1 MDEAGIIRMFREAL
15 GSANREPDD
24 IERVVVGGATLA
36 SKVDTLVYSTDV
48 PPGMLPKQAA
58 RKSVVACVSDFA
70 AKGVRPQWGL
80 VSLVA
85 PDSWKSADF
94 EEIASGLAEAAAEFG
109 VAMIGGDT
117 NRGEDP
123 SITVCLLGTAGD
135 APYRSGAS
143 PGDRIFVSGPFG
155 LSAAGLHM
163 LINGTG
169 NMEGA
174 TEAVLHPVPRLEF
187 GVRAAPLLSS
197 SMDSSDGLSATLHEM
212 SRRSGAAMIIEGSP
226 AAVGLERFA
235 GETGL
240 DSHRLVYQGG
250 EEYEMVFTARPSR
263 AGQID
268 EIARET
274 NTPVLRIGHVEEGA
288 GVLMEED
295 GRRPLAEGGWQAF
308 GRGLGQ

>member
-1 MDEAGIIRMFREAL
+1 MRDSLDEAGIIRAFREAL
-15 GSANREPDD
+15 GSANLEPDD
-24 IERVVVGGATLA
+24 IERVVVGGTTLA
-36 SKVDTLVYSTDV
+36 FKVDTLVYSTDV
-48 PPGMLPKQAA
+48 PPGMSPRQAA

-70 AKGVRPQWGL
+70 AKGVRPQWGM

-85 PDSWKSADF
+85 PDTWERADF
-94 EEIASGLAEAAAEFG
+94 EETAAGLAEAAAEFG

-143 PGDRIFVSGPFG
+143 PGDQIFVSGPFG

-163 LINGTG
+163 LINGAG
-169 NMEGA
+169 SMEGA
-174 TEAVLHPVPRLEF
+174 VEVVLRPAPRLEF
-187 GVRAAPLLSS
+187 GARAASLLSS

-212 SRRSGAAMIIEGSP
+212 SRRSGVAMIIESSP

-235 GETGL
+235 GEMGL
-240 DSHRLVYQGG
+240 DPHRLVYQGG
-250 EEYEMVFTARPSR
+250 EEYEIVFTAQPSR
-263 AGQID
+263 AGRIE

-274 NTPVLRIGHVEEGA
+274 NTPVLRIGRVEDGA
-288 GVLMEED
+288 GVLTEEG
-295 GRRPLAEGGWQAF
+295 GRRPLAEGGWKAF
-308 GRGLGQ
+308 G